1 MKNFL
6 KGNFMLFSN
15 LIIYK
20 FKQEIEFNNEQF
32 NEALEQDMFRHCG
45 EQELSTLGWTKAFGK
60 HGEALCHFSNRKIL
74 VCAKRE
80 EKVLPA
86 AVINEIVA
94 EKIEQIELEENRTVK
109 KKERDELKENT
120 LHTLLPQAFT
130 KSSLQYAFI
139 DMDSGLLVVNSA
151 SFGKAEE
158 LTALLRKSLGTLP
171 IVPAFGEFDLDVF
184 LTDWLTNFSTPA
196 NFSIGTDAEMQE
208 ADDSGAIVKL
218 KGHDLQGDE
227 IKAHL
232 DLGKRVTKLALNW
245 KDRIKFNFQND
256 GAIKQ
261 VGYSD
266 TLKEE
271 NADIPAEDMPIKL
284 DADFILIAS
293 ELVEMVTELTNGGLV
308 NGFPEDQD
316 DTNES
321 LLSKFQDKN
330 GNDEFYNEAVEFVQ
344 KSQHAS
350 VSRIQRKFRIGY
362 NRAARLV
369 EQLEAN
375 GIITVP
381 VNPEFPSL
389 NLGQCV
395 LLTGYEWRRQTTE
408 IVGETTE
415 MAGAVWANQQEVA
428 ALADHYED
436 RMDEAGFFF
445 PEHKA
450 DSMKLNLRNLW
461 SRMPLTRADVQTLH
475 GVLRQIVR
483 WKEKGGR

>member
-1 MKNFL
+1 MKDFF

-94 EKIEQIELEENRTVK
+94 EKIEQIELEENRIVK

-139 DMDSGLLVVNSA
+139 DMDSGLLVVNST

-208 ADDSGAIVKL
+208 ADDSAAIVKL

-261 VGYSD
+261 VNYSE

-293 ELVEMVTELTNGGLV
+293 ELVEMVTELTHGGLV
-308 NGFPEDQD
+308 NGFPKDQD

-375 GIITVP
+375 GIITAP
-381 VNPEFPSL
+381 GHN
-389 NLGQCV
+389 
-395 LLTGYEWRRQTTE
+395 
-408 IVGETTE
+408 
-415 MAGAVWANQQEVA
+415 GAREVII
-428 ALADHYED
+428 
-436 RMDEAGFFF
+436 
-445 PEHKA
+445 K
-450 DSMKLNLRNLW
+450 
-461 SRMPLTRADVQTLH
+461 
-475 GVLRQIVR
+475 
-483 WKEKGGR
+483 